1 MKIHFFCYSAYIQ
14 RRIGTNTKRNAKVL
28 INDKNGKDT
37 KSYKLVIDS
46 AVLQGVFLN
55 LSESRKLSWYTGRVL
70 AGCKGKFPISAK

>member
-37 KSYKLVIDS
+37 KSYKVVTLIDS

-55 LSESRKLSWYTGRVL
+55 FLKVEN
-70 AGCKGKFPISAK
+70 

>member
-14 RRIGTNTKRNAKVL
+14 RRIGTNTKRNAKVF

-37 KSYKLVIDS
+37 KSYKLVTLIDS

-55 LSESRKLSWYTGRVL
+55 FLKVEN
-70 AGCKGKFPISAK
+70 

>member
-14 RRIGTNTKRNAKVL
+14 RRIGTKRNAKVF

-37 KSYKLVIDS
+37 KSYKLVTLIDS

-55 LSESRKLSWYTGRVL
+55 FLKVEN
-70 AGCKGKFPISAK
+70 

>member
-14 RRIGTNTKRNAKVL
+14 RRIGTNTKRNAKML

-37 KSYKLVIDS
+37 KSYKVVTLIDS

-55 LSESRKLSWYTGRVL
+55 FLKVEN
-70 AGCKGKFPISAK
+70 

>member
-14 RRIGTNTKRNAKVL
+14 RCIGTNTKRNAKVL

-37 KSYKLVIDS
+37 KSYKLVTLIDS

-55 LSESRKLSWYTGRVL
+55 FLKVEN
-70 AGCKGKFPISAK
+70 

>member
-14 RRIGTNTKRNAKVL
+14 RRISTNTKRNAKVF

-37 KSYKLVIDS
+37 KSYKLVTLIDS

-55 LSESRKLSWYTGRVL
+55 FLKVEN
-70 AGCKGKFPISAK
+70 